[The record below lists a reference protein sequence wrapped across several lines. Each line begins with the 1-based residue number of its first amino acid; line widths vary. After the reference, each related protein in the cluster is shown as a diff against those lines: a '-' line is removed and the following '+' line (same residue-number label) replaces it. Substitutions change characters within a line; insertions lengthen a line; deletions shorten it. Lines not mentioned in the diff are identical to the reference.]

1 VQPSSVEDVTEELV
15 YVVPRAVALADGS
28 WHGVRRDVD
37 RAEIAR
43 LERAGEYRA
52 RAAVEPDPSHK
63 QLIPYLVLRDGV
75 RWFLMRRTRAG
86 VDARLHDRYS
96 LGVGGHLNP
105 GDDGV
110 MAGLEREWSEEIE
123 ADFRPSFRFV
133 GLLNDDTT
141 DVGAVHLGIVFE
153 AETGG
158 RTVAIREDDKLTAE
172 WASDADVEAVREHLE
187 SWSELVFEA
196 LTAG

>member
-1 VQPSSVEDVTEELV
+1 MSEELV
-15 YVVPRAVALADGS
+15 YVVTRAVALGGGS
-28 WHGVRRDVD
+28 WRGVRRDVD
-37 RAEIAR
+37 RGEIAR
-43 LERAGEYRA
+43 LEGAGEYRA

-86 VDARLHDRYS
+86 VDTRLHDRYS

-110 MAGLEREWSEEIE
+110 MGGLEREWSEEIE
-123 ADFRPSFRFV
+123 AAFRPSLRFV

-153 AETGG
+153 AETDG
-158 RTVAIREDDKLTAE
+158 RPVAIREADKLTAA
-172 WASDADVEAVREHLE
+172 WASDADVEAVRDGLE